1 MSRGYISVED
11 IARWRFGGILDKP
24 GFSQECGF
32 QSLHGSCYVEIFPW
46 LGKHTLRT
54 HSDPVM
60 YVCNSSY
67 VWIRF
72 FLFLNDL
79 HDEYI
84 NLYIYIYDL
93 FLYIHTYVHCMY
105 FKGLLHIY
113 IYIYI

>member
-1 MSRGYISVED
+1 M
-11 IARWRFGGILDKP
+11 
-24 GFSQECGF
+24 
-32 QSLHGSCYVEIFPW
+32 EIFPW
-46 LGKHTLRT
+46 LGEHTLRT

-84 NLYIYIYDL
+84 NLYIYICDL

-113 IYIYI
+113 IYINKSYDVFPCVSTVVVLYT

>member
-1 MSRGYISVED
+1 MED

-84 NLYIYIYDL
+84 NLYIYI
-93 FLYIHTYVHCMY
+93 
-105 FKGLLHIY
+105 
-113 IYIYI
+113 